1 MATGSSSDNRAPAP
15 GDALTTTEVDTSDW
29 PAQAAE
35 TIERVV
41 GQVRDMT
48 TGRAITAARALVYGT
63 FALLLGTAVV
73 VLLAISAVRL
83 LDVYLPDAVFGED
96 HTWVAHGL
104 VGGVL
109 TIAGMVLWSR
119 RSGGPSRDAE

>member
-41 GQVRDMT
+41 GQVR
-48 TGRAITAARALVYGT
+48 
-63 FALLLGTAVV
+63 
-73 VLLAISAVRL
+73 
-83 LDVYLPDAVFGED
+83 
-96 HTWVAHGL
+96 WVAHGL